1 MLRPRPH
8 PDEADPYG
16 EDVRRPRRR
25 GIVLGSLA
33 VVVLWLVVA
42 GWLLADA
49 RSSMESGR
57 QRLEGVRAGATPSSL
72 LEPGT
77 ADALAEAEDDFDHA
91 RSRLRSPVL
100 TPLRVLPVAGRHLRA
115 ADRVVRNASGSA
127 ALAIVAVDDLQA
139 LADRPLPAG
148 PGRVEALDDL
158 ADIVAET
165 RTGLEELDPG
175 SPDALVGPLADAV
188 DALARER
195 RETLRSL
202 DHAESAT
209 RALAGVLDG
218 PTPYLL
224 IGANNAEMR
233 AGSGMFLSAA
243 TLGFDQGR
251 LELGDV
257 RPTQELV
264 LPAGTVPVTGD
275 LAANWPWLDPGRDL
289 RNMGLSVDF
298 PQSAELAAAN
308 WAKVPGGA
316 EVGGVIVVDVDAL
329 RSLLQVV
336 GPVEV
341 GGVRYTADTVRGEL
355 LREQY
360 RRYDD
365 RDARRDQ
372 IGEVAKEVFRRIEA
386 GDWELDR
393 LATAL
398 IDAVQRRHLL
408 VWSSDPQAQEAWRT
422 VGADGRLQDR
432 SVAVSLVN
440 RGAEKLDSY
449 LDVTGRLTSTGPE
462 EDGRVRVELAYT
474 VRNGAPASGPPYLIG
489 PNIEGMEAGEHRAI
503 VVVNLPAGSTDV
515 TIEGARKTLEGGD
528 GPTVV
533 VAGDLALKRGD
544 TAAVTVTALLPEGL
558 DQVVLEPSARVPA
571 TVWDVDG
578 TTYKLDRRRTLR
590 VGT

>member
-1 MLRPRPH
+1 MVDPRTDSDG
-8 PDEADPYG
+8 DEAYG
-16 EDVRRPRRR
+16 GPMRRPRRR
-25 GIVLGSLA
+25 GIVVGVLA
-33 VVVLWLVVA
+33 VVVLWTVVA

-49 RSSMESGR
+49 RSSVESGR
-57 QRLEGVRAGATPSSL
+57 QRLEAVRAGATPSSL
-72 LEPGT
+72 LDPGT
-77 ADALAEAEDDFDHA
+77 ETALTDAADDFDRA

-100 TPLRVLPVAGRHLRA
+100 TPMRLLPVAGRHLRA

-127 ALAIVAVDDLQA
+127 ALATEAVEDLQA

-148 PGRVEALDDL
+148 PGRVQALDDL
-158 ADIVAET
+158 AAIVA
-165 RTGLEELDPG
+165 RTSAGLEELDLG
-175 SPDALVGPLADAV
+175 SPDALVGPLAEAV
-188 DALARER
+188 DALAEER
-195 RETLRSL
+195 RETLRGL

-209 RALAGVLDG
+209 RALSDVLAG

-233 AGSGMFLSAA
+233 AGSGMYLSAA

-251 LELGDV
+251 LDLGEV

-264 LPAGTVPVTGD
+264 LPAGTIPVSGD

-289 RNMGLSVDF
+289 RNMALTVDF
-298 PQSAELAAAN
+298 PQSAALAAAN
-308 WAKVPGGA
+308 WAEVPGGA

-329 RSLLQVV
+329 RALLRVV

-398 IDAVQRRHLL
+398 IDSVQRRHLMI
-408 VWSSDPQAQEAWRT
+408 WSSDPDAQEAWRT
-422 VGADGRLQDR
+422 TGADGRLQDR

-449 LDVTGRLTSTGPE
+449 LDVTGRLISAGPAA
-462 EDGRVRVELAYT
+462 DGRVRVRIAYT
-474 VRNGAPASGPPYLIG
+474 VHNGAPASGPPYLIG
-489 PNIEGMEAGEHRAI
+489 PNIDGMEAGEHRAI

-515 TIEGARKTLEGGD
+515 TFGGARQTLSGGD

-533 VAGDLALKRGD
+533 VAGQLALRRGD
-544 TAAVTVTALLPEGL
+544 TAVVEVSALLPEGL
-558 DQVVLEPSARVPA
+558 RSVVLEPSARVPP
-571 TVWDVDG
+571 TVWEVDG
-578 TTYKLDRRRTLR
+578 TTYELDRRRTLR
-590 VGT
+590 VGD

>member
-1 MLRPRPH
+1 M
-8 PDEADPYG
+8 
-16 EDVRRPRRR
+16 RRPRRR
-25 GIVLGSLA
+25 GLVLGILG
-33 VVVLWLVVA
+33 VTVLWLVVV

-49 RSSMESGR
+49 RSATESGR

-72 LEPGT
+72 LAPDT
-77 ADALAEAEDDFDHA
+77 RDQLAAAEADFDHA
-91 RSRLRSPVL
+91 RSRLRSPLL

-115 ADRVVRNASGSA
+115 ADRVVRNARGSA
-127 ALAIVAVDDLQA
+127 SLAIVAVGELQD

-148 PGRVEALDDL
+148 PARVEALDDL
-158 ADIVAET
+158 ADIVART
-165 RTGLEELDPG
+165 RAGLEELDPG
-175 SPDALVGPLADAV
+175 DPDALVGPLADAV
-188 DALARER
+188 EALGRER
-195 RETLRSL
+195 RETLRGL

-209 RALAGVLDG
+209 RALAGVLTG

-224 IGANNAEMR
+224 VGANNAEMR

-251 LELGDV
+251 LELGEV

-264 LPAGTVPVTGD
+264 LPAGSVPVSGD
-275 LAANWPWLDPGRDL
+275 LAANWPWLDAGRDL
-289 RNMGLSVDF
+289 RNMGLTVDF

-308 WAKVPGGA
+308 WARVPGGTQ
-316 EVGGVIVVDVDAL
+316 VGGVIVVDVDAL
-329 RSLLQVV
+329 RALLRVV

-341 GGVRYTADTVRGEL
+341 GGVSYTADTVRGEL

-386 GDWELDR
+386 GDWDLDQ

-398 IDAVQRRHLL
+398 IDSVQRRHLL
-408 VWSSDPQAQEAWRT
+408 VWSSDPDVQEAWRT

-432 SVAVSLVN
+432 SLAVSLLN

-449 LDVTGRLTSTGPE
+449 LDVHAKLRSSAPDGG
-462 EDGRVRVELAYT
+462 GRVRVKLTYT
-474 VRNGAPASGPPYLIG
+474 VRNDAPDSGPAYLIG

-503 VVVNLPAGSTDV
+503 VVVNLPAGTTDV
-515 TIEGARKTLEGGD
+515 VLDGARQTLSGGD

-533 VAGDLALKRGD
+533 VAGELSVERGA
-544 TAAVTVTALLPEGL
+544 TATVEVTALLPEGL
-558 DQVVLEPSARVPA
+558 DALVLEPSARVPR

-578 TTYKLDRRRTLR
+578 LELELDRRRTLR
-590 VGT
+590 VGN

>member
-1 MLRPRPH
+1 MVDPRPH
-8 PDEADPYG
+8 PDAGDSYG
-16 EDVRRPRRR
+16 GAMRRPRRR

-77 ADALAEAEDDFDHA
+77 GAALARAQDDFDHA

-115 ADRVVRNASGSA
+115 ADRVVRSARGSA
-127 ALAIVAVDDLQA
+127 ALAIVAVEDLQA

-148 PGRVEALDDL
+148 PGRVAALDDL
-158 ADIVAET
+158 ADIVAAT
-165 RTGLEELDPG
+165 SAGLEELDPG

-188 DALARER
+188 EALARER
-195 RETLRSL
+195 QETLRGL

-209 RALAGVLDG
+209 RALSGVLAG

-264 LPAGTVPVTGD
+264 LPPGSVPVTGD
-275 LAANWPWLDPGRDL
+275 LATNWPWLDPGRDL
-289 RNMGLSVDF
+289 RNLGLTADF
-298 PQSAELAAAN
+298 PQSAEVAAAN

-329 RSLLQVV
+329 RALLRVV

-360 RRYDD
+360 RRFDD
-365 RDARRDQ
+365 RAARRDQ

-386 GDWELDR
+386 GDWELDQ

-398 IDAVQRRHLL
+398 VDAVQRRHLL
-408 VWSSDPQAQEAWRT
+408 VWSSDPEVQEAWRT
-422 VGADGRLQDR
+422 AGADGRLQDR

-449 LDVTGRLTSTGPE
+449 LDVTGRLTSSGPE
-462 EDGRVRVELAYT
+462 QGGRVRVDLTYT

-489 PNIEGMEAGEHRAI
+489 PNIAGMEAGEHRAI
-503 VVVNLPAGSTDV
+503 VVVNLPAGTTEV
-515 TIEGARKTLEGGD
+515 TLEGARPTLEGGD

-533 VAGDLALKRGD
+533 AAGELSLKRGA
-544 TAAVTVTALLPEGL
+544 TAVVEVSALLPAGL
-558 DQVVLEPSARVPA
+558 TQIVLEPSARVPA
-571 TVWDVDG
+571 TVWEVDG
-578 TTYKLDRRRTLR
+578 ATYELDRRRTLR
-590 VGT
+590 VGS